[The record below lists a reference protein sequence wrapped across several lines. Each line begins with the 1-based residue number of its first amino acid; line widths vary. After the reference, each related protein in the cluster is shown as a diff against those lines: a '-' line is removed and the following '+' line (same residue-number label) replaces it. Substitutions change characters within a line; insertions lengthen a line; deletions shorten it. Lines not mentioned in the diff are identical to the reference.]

1 MRHRR
6 SELLLGKFLLVV
18 AFPLVR
24 GHFTVHYMC
33 CTRMTFRL
41 GVRDSLITTEGHPR
55 AGGLPAGPRL
65 PAEGLAA
72 VRHIDSAYG
81 DRNLVCSCPPVKA
94 FA

>member
-1 MRHRR
+1 MTVMTSGETTCVTA
-6 SELLLGKFLLVV
+6 SELLLGRFLLVV
-18 AFPLVR
+18 AFPLVN

-65 PAEGLAA
+65 PAEPH
-72 VRHIDSAYG
+72 R
-81 DRNLVCSCPPVKA
+81 
-94 FA
+94 